1 MLVNETALIDK
12 TGASLTVVLRLYSQS
27 YRYLDSGFRS
37 SGVPLRLSKGREQME
52 GALLLSLY
60 LQCFVSSLSDSK
72 KRDALLDE

>member
-1 MLVNETALIDK
+1 MLVNETALIDE

-37 SGVPLRLSKGREQME
+37 SGVPLRLVKGREQME
-52 GALLLSLY
+52 GALLSLY